1 MNIIVYS
8 TPICPRCKVL
18 KAKLER
24 KGIEFTEEHNVE
36 KMQELGITSVPCL
49 QVDGGELMDFSKANN
64 WVNSQEDK

>member
-49 QVDGGELMDFSKANN
+49 QVDDGKLMDFSEANN
-64 WVNSQEDK
+64 WVNSQEGK